1 MFGRQAR
8 LTGKIIFQQFKP
20 NVKVMKK
27 TLQRL
32 GIATVGLSLCLWS
45 CKEQDGLLKPED
57 TTSTVKVAPKI
68 KENIDFSVVEGRLKF
83 ETMEDFKGAVAKM
96 ATLKEIKEMEQ
107 KVGFTSMNEAYK
119 AFCSQD
125 SEDSKKS
132 ERVISREYDDVVVVT
147 KDNLGKKNFKMAL
160 PVPGLAALVNK
171 DGLVQI
177 AGKVLKFSDE
187 AVKIADVQY
196 KDELELNIANSHVII
211 NKVNKH
217 LGDTKANKSGKV
229 LADWDNDTYISY
241 PVWSGFA
248 ARRWRVRKMFHDYNI
263 GYTPNYAFT
272 YLYFCGVEVENQ
284 RDNWANW
291 GSVWLDGWE
300 WGSGYATVSEVYDPA
315 TGQKI
320 SKTKRLGN
328 VWPTSWGPSN
338 GIQEQ
343 NTEKIFRGT
352 AGFFETTVAWGEYA
366 ITAAGSST
374 NMASHSFGRAEIR
387 DPINP
392 DDNTNHIFDFFITR

>member
-1 MFGRQAR
+1 
-8 LTGKIIFQQFKP
+8 
-20 NVKVMKK
+20 MKK

-32 GIATVGLSLCLWS
+32 GIVTVGLSLCLWS
-45 CKEQDGLLKPED
+45 CKEQDSILKPED
-57 TTSTVKVAPKI
+57 ATSNIKVAPKI
-68 KENIDFSVVEGRLKF
+68 KENIDFSVVDGRLKF

-107 KVGFTSMNEAYK
+107 KGGFTSMNEAYK
-119 AFCSQD
+119 EFCD
-125 SEDSKKS
+125 HDIKGSKKS
-132 ERVISREYDDVVVVT
+132 ERVINKEYDDVVVIT

-177 AGKVLKFSDE
+177 AGNVLKFSDE
-187 AVKIADVQY
+187 AVKITEVQY
-196 KDELELNIANSHVII
+196 KDELELNSISSHVTI

-217 LGDTKANKSGKV
+217 LGEARTSKSGKI
-229 LADWDNDTYISY
+229 LADWDNDTYIGY

-263 GYTPNYAFT
+263 GYTPFVGFT
-272 YLYFCGVEVENQ
+272 YMYFCGVEVENQ
-284 RDNWANW
+284 RDNWASW

-300 WGSGYATVSEVYDPA
+300 WGSGSASVNEVYDPV
-315 TGQKI
+315 TFEKI
-320 SKTKRLGN
+320 SATSSLGN
-328 VWPTSWGPSN
+328 VWPTAWGPSN
-338 GIQEQ
+338 GIQEH

-352 AGFFETTVAWGEYA
+352 AGFFETTVAWGEYG
-366 ITAAGSST
+366 ITAYGTST

-387 DPINP
+387 DQNNP
-392 DDNTNHIFDFFITR
+392 DNSINHIFNFFVLR